1 MDEKSQNTNS
11 NQNPAPKKRGM
22 AYLIGILLVLLV
34 GGLIIF
40 LTVSRNSSEK
50 KQTEQLTKDA
60 ALGPVV
66 QTGSVIVSPQED
78 SVQVEGDAL
87 PYASATIYAKISGYL
102 HSIRVDKGDHVS
114 EGQLLATIESPETD
128 KQYLAA
134 VATMQNDSQIAVRDL
149 ALYKKALLSQQDY
162 EQAVFTAEQAKQTAD
177 QYKALKSYE
186 EIRAPFA
193 GTVTARYA
201 DPGALVQDAEDAASS
216 SLPLVSIADVDKL
229 RIELYMDQRYAP
241 YIHNG
246 DTVRITL
253 PDRPGFS
260 EKVTITRFTGEL
272 DVQSRMLLAEAETPN
287 KNNEI
292 VAGST
297 VHAEVRVK
305 HPRLLQIPVA
315 ALIVKGNKD
324 FVGEVVNG
332 NTLQLD
338 SVKIGTNYGS
348 TIEVISGL
356 TGNEKLALNVGNTL
370 PDGAHVQLMKQPG
383 AQPATSADSN
393 HSDSNR
399 SVSK

>member
-1 MDEKSQNTNS
+1 MDETSQKTSLDS
-11 NQNPAPKKRGM
+11 NWKPAEKRRGP
-22 AYLIGILLVLLV
+22 AYLIGILLVLAI
-34 GGLIIF
+34 GILIII

-66 QTGSVIVSPQED
+66 QTASPIVSPQAD
-78 SVQVEGDAL
+78 SIQVEGDAL

-102 HSIRVDKGDHVS
+102 HSIRVDKGDRVS

-134 VATMQNDSQIAVRDL
+134 VAAMRNDSQIAIRDSL
-149 ALYKKALLSQQDY
+149 LYKKALLSQQDY
-162 EQAVFTAEQAKQTAD
+162 EQAVFTFEQAKQTAE
-177 QYKALKSYE
+177 QYKDLKSYE

-201 DPGALVQDAEDAASS
+201 DPGALVQDAQNAASG
-216 SLPLVSIADVDKL
+216 SLPLISLANVDKL
-229 RIELYMDQRYAP
+229 RIELYIDQRYAP
-241 YIHNG
+241 YLHQG
-246 DTVRITL
+246 DTVKITL
-253 PDRPGFS
+253 PDRPGFV
-260 EKVTITRFTGEL
+260 EAATITRFTGEL
-272 DVQSRMLLAEAETPN
+272 DVQSRMLLAEAEAPN
-287 KNNEI
+287 THNEI

-315 ALIVKGNKD
+315 ALIVKGNKA

-332 NTLQLD
+332 NTFQLD

-348 TIEVISGL
+348 TVEVVSGL

-370 PDGAHVQLMKQPG
+370 PNGAHVQLMKQ
-383 AQPATSADSN
+383 
-393 HSDSNR
+393 
-399 SVSK
+399 

>member
-1 MDEKSQNTNS
+1 MDEKSQNTSLDS
-11 NQNPAPKKRGM
+11 NLKPAAKGRGPG
-22 AYLIGILLVLLV
+22 YLIGILLVLAV
-34 GGLIIF
+34 GILIIV
-40 LTVSRNSSEK
+40 LTLSRNSSEK
-50 KQTEQLTKDA
+50 REAEQLTKDA

-66 QTGSVIVSPQED
+66 QTASAIISPQAD
-78 SVQVEGDAL
+78 SIQVEGDAL

-114 EGQLLATIESPETD
+114 EGELIATIESPETD
-128 KQYLAA
+128 KEYLAA

-162 EQAVFTAEQAKQTAD
+162 EQAVFTAEQAKQTAE
-177 QYKALKSYE
+177 QYKDLKSYE

-216 SLPLVSIADVDKL
+216 SLPLVSIANVDKL
-229 RIELYMDQRYAP
+229 RIELYIDQRYAP
-241 YIHNG
+241 FVHQG
-246 DTVRITL
+246 DTVKITL
-253 PDRPGFS
+253 PDRPGFA

-272 DVQSRMLLAEAETPN
+272 DVQSRMLLAEAEAPN
-287 KNNEI
+287 THNEI

-305 HPRLLQIPVA
+305 HPRMLQVPVA
-315 ALIVKGNKD
+315 ALIVKGNKS

-332 NTLQLD
+332 NTFQLD
-338 SVKIGTNYGS
+338 SVTTGTNYGS
-348 TIEVISGL
+348 TIEVVSGL

-370 PDGAHVQLMKQPG
+370 PNGAHVQLMK
-383 AQPATSADSN
+383 
-393 HSDSNR
+393 
-399 SVSK
+399 

>member
-1 MDEKSQNTNS
+1 MVDTSQNTSLDS
-11 NQNPAPKKRGM
+11 NVKPAPQRRGP
-22 AYLIGILLVLLV
+22 AYLIGALLVLAV
-34 GGLIIF
+34 GILIII

-66 QTGSVIVSPQED
+66 QTASPIVSPQSD
-78 SVQVEGDAL
+78 SIQVEGDAL

-149 ALYKKALLSQQDY
+149 ALYKKNLLSQQDY
-162 EQAVFTAEQAKQTAD
+162 EQAVFTAEQAKQTAA
-177 QYKALKSYE
+177 QYKDLKSYE

-201 DPGALVQDAEDAASS
+201 DPGALVQDAQNAASS
-216 SLPLVSIADVDKL
+216 SLPIVSIANVDKL
-229 RIELYMDQRYAP
+229 RIELYIDQRYAP
-241 YIHNG
+241 LVHQG
-246 DTVRITL
+246 DTVKITL
-253 PDRPGFS
+253 PDRLGFA

-272 DVQSRMLLAEAETPN
+272 DVQSRMLLAEAEAPN
-287 KNNEI
+287 THNEI

-338 SVKIGTNYGS
+338 SLTIGTNYGS
-348 TIEVISGL
+348 TIEVVSGL

-370 PDGAHVQLMKQPG
+370 PNGAHVQLMKQ
-383 AQPATSADSN
+383 
-393 HSDSNR
+393 
-399 SVSK
+399 